1 MNSSRPL
8 NVLFLCTGNSAR
20 SILAESILNRLGKG
34 QFHAFS
40 AGSHPSGAVN
50 PFALELLRKLD
61 FPTQGLRS
69 KSWDEFAS
77 PSSPHFDFIITVCD
91 NAAGEACPVWLG
103 RPTSAHWGIPDPAAV
118 QGSDDEKRA
127 AFDRAFKSMESRI
140 ERFLRL
146 PLSSMDHG
154 GINREMAAIGKI
166 PFAEI
171 PS

>member
-1 MNSSRPL
+1 VNSSRPL